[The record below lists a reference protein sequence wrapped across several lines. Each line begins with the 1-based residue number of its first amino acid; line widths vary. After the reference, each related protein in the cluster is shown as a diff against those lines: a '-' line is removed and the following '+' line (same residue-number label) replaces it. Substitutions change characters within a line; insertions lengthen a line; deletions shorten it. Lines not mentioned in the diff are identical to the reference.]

1 MKNLSIIIVNF
12 NTDEYVRDCLISIQ
26 DNLTLS
32 DYEIIVVDNN
42 SPNRSIEKLITE
54 FKNVEFILL
63 NKNKGFGSGCNT
75 GFLQSKGEYILFLNP
90 DVKVKKDSIE
100 KLIDNC
106 KTDKNIGIVS
116 GLLTDEENKI
126 SYSFNSFPDLSWEI
140 KEAYG
145 ICLERTIMSLLNR
158 SEIKNKVP
166 FEVDWFHGA
175 CFLIRRDIFESV
187 NGFDENIFLYYED
200 VDLQKRIK
208 ELGLKIVCIPSAEF
222 YHQGKSSISEDNLFD
237 TYHRNMHISKIYYY
251 KKNNMRFKLLIIRIL
266 YISGAIVKSMSLFI
280 RPNMWGKLLLR
291 LKQYSMI
298 IRIYLNL
305 EKQS

>member
-26 DNLTLS
+26 ENLTLS

-90 DVKVKKDSIE
+90 DIKVKKDSIE
-100 KLIDNC
+100 KLIDNY

-116 GLLTDEENKI
+116 GLLMDEGNKI

-145 ICLERTIMSLLNR
+145 ICLERTIKSLLNR

-175 CFLIRRDIFESV
+175 CILIRRDIFESV

-208 ELGLKIVCIPSAEF
+208 ELGFKIVCIPSAEF
-222 YHQGKSSISEDNLFD
+222 YHQGESSISDDNLFD
-237 TYHRNMHISKIYYY
+237 TYHRNMHISKMYYY
-251 KKNNMRFKLLIIRIL
+251 KKNNMELKLLIIRIL
-266 YISGAIVKSMSLFI
+266 YIFGAVVKSMSLFI
-280 RPNMWGKLLLR
+280 RPSMWGNLLSR
-291 LKQYSMI
+291 LKQYFMI
-298 IRIYLNL
+298 IKIYLNL
-305 EKQS
+305 KK